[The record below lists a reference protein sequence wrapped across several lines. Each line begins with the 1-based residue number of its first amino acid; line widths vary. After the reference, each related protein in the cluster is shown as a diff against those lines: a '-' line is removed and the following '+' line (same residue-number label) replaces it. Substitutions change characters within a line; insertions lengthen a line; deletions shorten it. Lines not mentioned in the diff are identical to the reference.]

1 MSAFYINGYQRRYIF
16 CNLFSSCLRFCEN
29 SEVGLF
35 LIQIC
40 KPKSSITKSMP
51 FTFSLESSVSNQAL
65 DGEVMELATLC
76 YLLSG

>member
-1 MSAFYINGYQRRYIF
+1 MCINGDIFF
-16 CNLFSSCLRFCEN
+16 CNLFSSCLRFCEK
-29 SEVGLF
+29 SEFGLF

-40 KPKSSITKSMP
+40 NPKSSITKSMP

-65 DGEVMELATLC
+65 DGEVMEVATFW